1 MGRVLMVS
9 KPVAPPWHDSS
20 KNLVRDV
27 AGHLTRHS
35 PVLMTRSDA
44 TAALRA
50 TRGLERADLRLV
62 YAGGGSFAPAL
73 ADQARVLASLLTGAR
88 EDIWHFFFAPNP
100 RSSTAA
106 RIAARARRVPTVQTV
121 CSAPL
126 PSVDLERVLF
136 AERVVVVS
144 RHTEA
149 RLLGAGIARARVRR
163 IPPAVA
169 PLAVLDDAARSAVRS
184 KLSLPL
190 GAPLIVYPGDLEVSR
205 GAERAI
211 RVHAA
216 LDIPEAFLVLAC
228 RAKTAHAHEAR
239 IRLEALA
246 HELGASER
254 VRFMGETP
262 DIHGLLAASDVVLLP
277 SEDLYA
283 KMDLPLVLIE
293 AMLLERAVVVLEG
306 TAAAEL
312 ADDGAAR
319 ACAADLDALTALSRQ
334 LLREPVRRAQLG
346 AQART
351 AALERYRPEAVAAQ
365 YESIYDELLAT

>member
-35 PVLMTRSDA
+35 PILMTRRDA

-50 TRGLERADLRLV
+50 TQGLERADLRFV
-62 YAGGGSFAPAL
+62 YAGGGGFAPAL

-88 EDIWHFFFAPNP
+88 ESLWHFFFAPNP

-126 PSVDLERVLF
+126 PGVDLERVLF
-136 AERVVVVS
+136 ADRVVVVS
-144 RHTEA
+144 RHTE
-149 RLLGAGIARARVRR
+149 RRFRDAGIAPARLRR

-169 PLAVLDDAARSAVRS
+169 PLAPLDAAARAATRR
-184 KLSLPL
+184 KLDLPSDV
-190 GAPLIVYPGDLEVSR
+190 PLIVYPGDLEVSR
-205 GAERAI
+205 GAERAL
-211 RVHAA
+211 RLHAA
-216 LDIPEAFLVLAC
+216 LAGHDTFLVLAC
-228 RAKTAHAHEAR
+228 RAKTALAHEAR

-246 HELGASER
+246 RELGAASR

-262 DIHGLLAASDVVLLP
+262 DIHALLACSDLVALP

-293 AMLLERAVVVLEG
+293 AMLLERAVLVLEG

-319 ACAADLDALTALSRQ
+319 ACPPDIAALTGVSQ
-334 LLREPVRRAQLG
+334 ELLGDSVLRATLG
-346 AQART
+346 ARARA
-351 AALERYRPEAVAAQ
+351 AALERYRPDAVAAQ
-365 YESIYDELLAT
+365 YESLYDELIA

>member
-1 MGRVLMVS
+1 MARVLMVS

-27 AGHLTRHS
+27 AGHLSRHS
-35 PVLMTRSDA
+35 AVLMTRKDA
-44 TAALRA
+44 SRALRE
-50 TRGLERADLRLV
+50 TSGLEQADLRFV
-62 YAGGGSFAPAL
+62 YAAGGQFAPAL
-73 ADQARVLASLLTGAR
+73 ADQARVLASLLTGRR
-88 EDIWHFFFAPNP
+88 EDLWHFFFAPNP

-106 RIAARARRVPTVQTV
+106 RVAARLRSIRTVQTV

-126 PSVDLERVLF
+126 PHVDLTRVLF
-136 AERVVVVS
+136 ADRVVVVS

-149 RLLGAGIARARVRR
+149 RLLAAGIARARVRR

-169 PLAVLDDAARSAVRS
+169 PLEPFDGAARAATRER
-184 KLSLPL
+184 LGLPL
-190 GAPLIVYPGDLEVSR
+190 EAPLIVYPGDLEVSK
-205 GAERAI
+205 GAERSL
-211 RVHAA
+211 RLHAA
-216 LDIPEAFLVLAC
+216 LEARDAQLVLAC

-246 HELGASER
+246 KELGASER
-254 VRFMGETP
+254 VRFIGETP
-262 DIHGLLAASDVVLLP
+262 DIHALLACSDVIVLP

-293 AMLLERAVVVLEG
+293 AMLLERPVIVLEG

-319 ACAADLDALTALSRQ
+319 ASAADIAQLSALTSAL
-334 LLREPVRRAQLG
+334 LADPRARAELG
-346 AQART
+346 ARGRA
-351 AALERYRPEAVAAQ
+351 AALARYRPQTVAAQ
-365 YESIYDELLAT
+365 YESLYDELLA